1 MNITELQNIN
11 RDYEF
16 LIDFIGL
23 AQVHNEQGLTEYTA
37 DKLEALECALYD
49 DLDFKENEQLQKHL
63 EGLKELIETVMNRM
77 EKRVEIH
84 LKENKNIQL

>member
-23 AQVHNEQGLTEYTA
+23 AEVHNEQGLTEYTA
-37 DKLEALECALYD
+37 DKLRALECALYET
-49 DLDFKENEQLQKHL
+49 LDIEENEQLGKHL
-63 EGLKELIETVMNRM
+63 EGLKELIEVVMNRM
-77 EKRVEIH
+77 QRRVKIH

>member
-23 AQVHNEQGLTEYTA
+23 AQVHNEHGLTEYTT
-37 DKLEALECALYD
+37 DKLEALECILYD
-49 DLDFKENEQLQKHL
+49 DLDFEEKEQLQKHL
-63 EGLKELIETVMNRM
+63 GGLKELIETVMNRM
-77 EKRVEIH
+77 EKRVKIH
-84 LKENKNIQL
+84 LRENKSIQL